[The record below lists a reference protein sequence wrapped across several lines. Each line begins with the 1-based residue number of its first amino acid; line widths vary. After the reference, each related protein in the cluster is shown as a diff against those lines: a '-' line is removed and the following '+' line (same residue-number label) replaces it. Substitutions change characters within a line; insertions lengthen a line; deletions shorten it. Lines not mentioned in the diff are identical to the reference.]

1 MSLQFPSV
9 RPLSLSAALGA
20 LILTLPL
27 TLGPAAAQTLGDI
40 AKQADQPKATAKPQP
55 APKAPTLGDVAK
67 QAEAAPHAAATPRP
81 ATLPALP
88 TLGDVAKQAEAAP
101 HAAATPGCERPKRP
115 ERAVDGRA
123 ASEAEMRAAQAEVKT
138 FVEQSTAFNAC
149 IDQLVK
155 ENYARITAGE
165 YLALVRQQDLT
176 FVLMQAVADRFNE
189 QLRLFKARGQ

>member
-20 LILTLPL
+20 LVLTLPL
-27 TLGPAAAQTLGDI
+27 ILGPAAAQTLGDI
-40 AKQADQPKATAKPQP
+40 ARQAEQPKAPARPQP
-55 APKAPTLGDVAK
+55 APKAPTLGDVAR
-67 QAEAAPHAAATPRP
+67 QAGPATTPRP

-88 TLGDVAKQAEAAP
+88 TLGDVAKQADAAP
-101 HAAATPGCERPKRP
+101 RAAATPGCERPKRP
-115 ERAVDGRA
+115 ERAVDGRT
-123 ASEAEMRAAQAEVKT
+123 ASEAEMRAAQAEVKG
-138 FVEQSTAFNAC
+138 FVDQSTAFNAC

-176 FVLMQAVADRFNE
+176 FVLMQSVADRFNE
-189 QLRLFKARGQ
+189 QLRLFKARSQ